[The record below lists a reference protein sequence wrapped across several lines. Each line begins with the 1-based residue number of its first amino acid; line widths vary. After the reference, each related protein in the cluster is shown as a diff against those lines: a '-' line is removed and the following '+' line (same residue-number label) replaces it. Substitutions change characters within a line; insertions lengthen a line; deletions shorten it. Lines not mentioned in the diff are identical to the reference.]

1 MKTEKLKALIAET
14 AKRADSISVSGVK
27 NCAAVVDI
35 YSYAAEALRE
45 INAIEDEEN
54 KETEES
60 EENKTEG

>member
-45 INAIEDEEN
+45 INAIEGEETT
-54 KETEES
+54 KAEES
-60 EENKTEG
+60 GENKTED